1 MKFLGFVIVIA
12 IFASAIFAAY
22 YFYSK
27 YNKAINNPE
36 MITRQETDLIKEKV
50 SKLMDIPADEEPTL
64 ATVLDK
70 DKLSD
75 QAFFANAENGD
86 KVLIFTKAK
95 KAILYRPS
103 TNKIIEVAPL
113 AIDDA
118 ALSGQ
123 NIKVAILNGTKN
135 SNLATTTGNLLDEKL
150 TNIEVISSTIASK
163 TNYGATIVVDY
174 AGKYANEV
182 KDIAEAV
189 GGSVSD
195 MPNGETAP
203 EEIGRASCRERV

>member
-1 MKFLGFVIVIA
+1 MRGRYGGGSIMKFLGFVIVIA

-135 SNLATTTGNLLDEKL
+135 SNLATTTGN
-150 TNIEVISSTIASK
+150 
-163 TNYGATIVVDY
+163 
-174 AGKYANEV
+174 
-182 KDIAEAV
+182 
-189 GGSVSD
+189 
-195 MPNGETAP
+195 
-203 EEIGRASCRERV
+203 